1 MNVRN
6 GLGEI
11 SRVVAATC
19 PKHSNGIG
27 IREKSPAGT
36 GAGGRGAK
44 REGLGGPQGSSE
56 RPEGRMAVT
65 GTGRGREGSGA
76 TGHSAGRPER

>member
-1 MNVRN
+1 MNMRN

-27 IREKSPAGT
+27 VREKSPAGM
-36 GAGGRGAK
+36 GAK